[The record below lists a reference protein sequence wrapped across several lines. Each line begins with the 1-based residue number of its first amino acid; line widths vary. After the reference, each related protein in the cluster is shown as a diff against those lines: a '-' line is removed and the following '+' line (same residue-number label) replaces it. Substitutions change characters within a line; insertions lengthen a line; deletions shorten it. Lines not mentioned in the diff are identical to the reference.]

1 MNSIKKGICWL
12 VVLTFMVGF
21 IPPVQAAG
29 YAWVLV
35 SKIDYPGSTYADR
48 YNKTLIYRFDI
59 QYSPSSYAMR
69 ITYIGED
76 AEFEKDVEIENGETL
91 AVRAVVEGIPDVI
104 FAGEPV
110 ELRLNQSVMERFTP
124 NLDLGEGPVE
134 TQVYFAPVNAT
145 LDGGNAGMPR
155 FTDTSGADRFSTG
168 MRNGDHIYSDLTL
181 SAELGEGEKGQ
192 QVALVTRTSF
202 QTATLATYYIYEWQI
217 SQAHG
222 VMDSLPSGGVKKP
235 SAPMKVM
242 KDANGNYIDSG
253 IRFNNLSGEVL
264 IRHGDDPLGWE
275 FAELGHIIYEGDIV
289 WTGRDGEMEI
299 SLPDLTNLKMIE
311 LSALVMNTKSE
322 EESKIALLNG
332 KVWTNVKRMIKDGSM
347 EVEMSQAVAGI
358 KGTIFIC
365 ESDDEISTVKVL
377 EGEVEV
383 TDLKGNQVVIGPGEM
398 VTARDGTLA
407 TTEDFSIQE
416 ELSLWPED
424 VRTETEK
431 EIAARNAADTG
442 EDEAAI
448 EKGEEKAQL
457 SSRTIFAAFIIGA
470 ILFVAFIAAAGVL
483 IFLFF
488 LRSRKKTV

>member
-1 MNSIKKGICWL
+1 MNSIKRGICWL
-12 VVLTFMVGF
+12 VVVLFLVGF

-35 SKIDYPGSTYADR
+35 SKIDYPGSTDADR

-76 AEFEKDVEIENGETL
+76 TEFEKDVKIESGETL
-91 AVRAVVEGIPDVI
+91 AVIAVVEGIPDVI
-104 FAGEPV
+104 NAGEPV

-145 LDGGNAGMPR
+145 LDGENAGMPR

-181 SAELGEGEKGQ
+181 SAELGEGELGQ

-202 QTATLATYYIYEWQI
+202 QTATVATYYIYEWQK
-217 SQAHG
+217 SLSTTTELNG
-222 VMDSLPSGGVKKP
+222 MRMDFDSSRKIEVP
-235 SAPMKVM
+235 
-242 KDANGNYIDSG
+242 KDADGNYIDSG

-264 IRHGDDPLGWE
+264 IRRGDDPLGWE
-275 FAELGHIIYEGDIV
+275 FVELDSIIYEGDIIK
-289 WTGRDGEMEI
+289 TKHYGEVEF
-299 SLPDLTNLKMIE
+299 SFPDMTIFKM
-311 LSALVMNTKSE
+311 LDQSATCVLTKSE
-322 EESKIALLNG
+322 EESKIDLING
-332 KVWTNVKRMIKDGSM
+332 KVWANVKRMIKDGSM

-365 ESDDEISTVKVL
+365 ESDDEVSTVKVL

-383 TDLKGNQVVIGPGEM
+383 TDLKGNQVVIGPGES
-398 VTARDGTLA
+398 VTARDGTVG
-407 TTEDFSIQE
+407 TVEEFSIQE
-416 ELSLWPED
+416 ELSLWPEE

-431 EIAARNAADTG
+431 EIAARNAADIG

-448 EKGEEKAQL
+448 EKSEEKAQL
-457 SSRTIFAAFIIGA
+457 PSRTIFVALIIGV
-470 ILFVAFIAAAGVL
+470 ILFIAVAAVGVL
-483 IFLFF
+483 VLLFF